1 MNWRMIV
8 TLVVK
13 DVSLYFRNRFFALIT
28 VLGVVAFAGIYFLM
42 PDTVEEQLTMGLYA
56 PTLPAAFIEE
66 LQGGGAIV
74 VQAESEDALKAAM
87 LRGDYNVGVALP
99 PDFAA
104 KLTAGQR
111 SQITVYFTSDF
122 PDELKDSYA
131 IVLQELAYVLTGQP
145 LNVEVSEEILGPDM
159 AGAQIPLRAQ
169 MLPLLAVIILMMET
183 MGQASLI
190 SSEIEGGTL
199 KALLI
204 TPLRIEGL
212 FVGKGIMGVGLAYV
226 QVVFLMGVTGGL
238 SREPILILVALL
250 LGSLLVTGIGFL
262 MASVARDMMSVMAW
276 GILAVVVLSIPSFG
290 ILLPGTISNWVQ
302 AIPSYYLVD
311 AVHRVVNFDAG
322 WSEVGANLLILLAFA
337 LAIFAIGVVVLRRK
351 LR

>member
-1 MNWRMIV
+1 MNWRMI
-8 TLVVK
+8 TALVVK

-28 VLGVVAFAGIYFLM
+28 VLGVVGFVGIYFLM
-42 PDTVEEQLTMGLYA
+42 PATVDEQLVMGLYA
-56 PTLPAAFIEE
+56 PTLSAAFIEE
-66 LQGGGAIV
+66 LQGEELIV
-74 VQAESEDALKAAM
+74 VKAESEDALKAAM
-87 LRGDYNVGVALP
+87 LQGDYNVGVALP
-99 PDFAA
+99 ADFAA
-104 KLTAGQR
+104 KLAAGQK
-111 SQITVYFTSDF
+111 SQVTVYFTSDF
-122 PDELKDSYA
+122 PDELKDAYA
-131 IVLQELAYVLTGQP
+131 VVLQELAFAMTGRP
-145 LNVEVSEEILGPDM
+145 LNVDVSEEILGPDM
-159 AGAQIPLRAQ
+159 AGRQIPVRAR

-204 TPLRIEGL
+204 TPLRVEGL

-250 LGSLLVTGIGFL
+250 LGSLLVTGVGFM
-262 MASVARDMMSVMAW
+262 MASVAKDMMSVMAW

-290 ILLPGTISNWVQ
+290 VLLPGTISNWVQ

-311 AVHRVVNFDAG
+311 AVHRVVNFEAG
-322 WSEVGANLLILLAFA
+322 WGEVGTNLLILLAFA
-337 LAIFAIGVVVLRRK
+337 AAIFWIGVVVLRRK